1 MQIGENE
8 TNRMQ
13 FVKGCISEYKSSDG
27 YRTAATAERY
37 DKFKNATIEQF
48 QKLLYTISGRA
59 VPDNFSANFKIKSN
73 FFHIFLEQEI
83 QFLLGNGASWENENV
98 ESKIGNDF
106 DHKLVELTKA
116 ALVGGVGYGFF
127 NLDHVEVFKAT
138 EFVPLYDEGWHKVLA
153 SIAEQAAQGYA
164 V

>member
-1 MQIGENE
+1 MKTYQDLRLIGDNE
-8 TNRMQ
+8 ANRMQ
-13 FVKGCISEYKSSDG
+13 FVRGCISEYKSSDG

-83 QFLLGNGASWENENV
+83 QHLLGNGASWENENV
-98 ESKIGNDF
+98 EGKIGNDF

-116 ALVGGVGYGFF
+116 ALVGGVGYGF
-127 NLDHVEVFKAT
+127 
-138 EFVPLYDEGWHKVLA
+138 
-153 SIAEQAAQGYA
+153 
-164 V
+164 

>member
-1 MQIGENE
+1 MKTYQDLRLIGDNE

-73 FFHIFLEQEI
+73 FFHTFIEQEI
-83 QFLLGNGASWENENV
+83 QFLLGNGVSWE
-98 ESKIGNDF
+98 SSRQWR
-106 DHKLVELTKA
+106 KLGK
-116 ALVGGVGYGFF
+116 
-127 NLDHVEVFKAT
+127 
-138 EFVPLYDEGWHKVLA
+138 
-153 SIAEQAAQGYA
+153 
-164 V
+164 